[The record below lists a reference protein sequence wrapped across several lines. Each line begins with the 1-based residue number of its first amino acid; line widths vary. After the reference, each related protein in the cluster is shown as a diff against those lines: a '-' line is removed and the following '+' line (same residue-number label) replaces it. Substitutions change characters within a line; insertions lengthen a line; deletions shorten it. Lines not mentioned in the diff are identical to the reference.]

1 VDGDHTQSGSFAE
14 IEHSVYEAAIVP
26 EKWPAA
32 LDAIGRAGDG
42 FGAVLF
48 SATEWA
54 TQWVASPEMHTLMK
68 EFVESGWAA
77 RNTRMAAG
85 LRKGFQH
92 EPRFV
97 TEADC
102 FEPGEVDSDPLHTDF
117 LWPNG
122 LGSSAGTLVKL
133 PHGDMLC
140 FSVEKKLAEG
150 PVGAAAL
157 RRLDNLRPHLV
168 RSALLA
174 ARLGVERARTAV
186 DTLTQLGFAAAGVA
200 EGGRVLVANAAFE
213 VESAPW
219 TTRGGDRIGLLDQ
232 GADRLLSLSLAL
244 DTIGGTG
251 GVRSIPLRSED
262 MAVRHVLHVIP
273 VRGGAHD
280 IFTRSHAILVIT
292 TAVDRE
298 GSPAVL
304 QALFDLTAAEASLA
318 RKIGAGK
325 SLSEIAVES
334 GRSIDT
340 LRNQL
345 KSVLAKTA
353 CDRQADLVKL
363 LTRLVPPAL

>member
-1 VDGDHTQSGSFAE
+1 MDGDLAQSDSFVE
-14 IEHSVYEAAIVP
+14 LEHSVYEAAIVP
-26 EKWPAA
+26 EKWPVA
-32 LDAIGRAGDG
+32 LEAIGRAGDG

-54 TQWVASPEMHTLMK
+54 TQWVASPGMHALMK
-68 EFVESGWAA
+68 EFVEAGWAA
-77 RNTRMAAG
+77 RNTRMTTG
-85 LRKGFQH
+85 LRKGLQH

-97 TEADC
+97 VEADY
-102 FEPGEVDSDPLHTDF
+102 FEPGEVDNDPLHTEF
-117 LWPNG
+117 FWPNG
-122 LGSSAGTLVKL
+122 LGSSAGTLVTL

-140 FSVEKKLAEG
+140 FSVEKRLADG

-174 ARLGVERARTAV
+174 ARLGVERVRTAV
-186 DTLTQLGFAAAGVA
+186 DTLTQLGFAAAGVT
-200 EGGRVLVANAAFE
+200 EGGKVLVANPAFE

-219 TTRGGDRIGLLDQ
+219 TTRGGDRIGLLDR
-232 GADRLLSLSLAL
+232 GADRLLSLAL

-251 GVRSIPLRSED
+251 GVRSIPLRGSD

-292 TAVDRE
+292 TAVDKE

-304 QALFDLTAAEASLA
+304 QALFDLTAAEAALA
-318 RKIGAGK
+318 RKIGTGK
-325 SLSEIAVES
+325 SLGEIAGES

-345 KSVLAKTA
+345 KSVLAKTG